1 MKLERLEMLNLISTK
16 NIIVN
21 EVLKGLEKQ
30 FYYNKYELE
39 INLSL
44 VLFTLLGNTE
54 LHKEMDREDI
64 DWIGFVNENYSL
76 IEELKNGEYG
86 EVYND
91 IFAEIQEGARK
102 KAKYSVSIGGLLE
115 DLGNYL
121 TEENIAKI
129 KDVIVNNK
137 VSE

>member
-39 INLSL
+39 INFSL